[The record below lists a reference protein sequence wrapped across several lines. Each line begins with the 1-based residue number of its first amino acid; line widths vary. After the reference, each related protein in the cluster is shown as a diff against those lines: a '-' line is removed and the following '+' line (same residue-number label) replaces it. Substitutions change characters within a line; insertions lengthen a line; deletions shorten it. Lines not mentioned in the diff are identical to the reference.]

1 MIKFRLYFD
10 KDKETDWINKM
21 SEEGYAMTGFFA
33 GFYWFEKCE
42 PGKYVYQIDFG
53 EKLFAVSNNYREFMQ
68 ETGIEIVQTWGYWII
83 LRKLASEGEFQL
95 YTDVDSSIEH
105 YTKIRTMFKVGAI
118 IELIGFFMELVWAM
132 EGNPWAVAF
141 MFILAVLTVVMMNA
155 TFKTNRIIA
164 ELKERKG
171 EVSACGMR
179 NGKLS
184 PLVPCG
190 MLLSSCVT
198 LARETVDHRILM
210 VVQIIA
216 IIFMIIGLYRSR
228 MSIKKDC

>member
-105 YTKIRTMFKVGAI
+105 YTKIRTMFKVVSI

-198 LARETVDHRILM
+198 LARETVDHRIIM

>member
-10 KDKETDWINKM
+10 KDKETEWLNKM

-33 GFYWFEKCE
+33 GFYQFEKCE

-68 ETGIEIVQTWGYWII
+68 ETGVEIVQTWGYWII

-105 YTKIRTMFKVGAI
+105 YTKIRTMFKVVSI
-118 IELIGFFMELVWAM
+118 IELICFFVELVCAM
-132 EGNPWAVAF
+132 EGNTWAVAF
-141 MFILAVLTVVMMNA
+141 MFIIAALTVAMMNA
-155 TFKTNRIIA
+155 AFKTNQIIA

-171 EVSACGMR
+171 EVSSCGLR
-179 NGKLS
+179 NGKVS

-198 LARETVDHRILM
+198 LARETVDYRIIM

-216 IIFMIIGLYRSR
+216 IIFMLIGLYRSR
-228 MSIKKDC
+228 GAVKGDC

>member
-198 LARETVDHRILM
+198 LARETVDHRIIM

>member
-10 KDKETDWINKM
+10 KDKETEWLNKM

-33 GFYWFEKCE
+33 GFFWFEKCE

-53 EKLFAVSNNYREFMQ
+53 EKFFAVNENYREFMQ
-68 ETGIEIVQTWGYWII
+68 ETGAEIVQTWGYWII
-83 LRKLASEGEFQL
+83 LRKLASEGNFRL

-105 YTKIRTMFKVGAI
+105 YTKIRTMFKVVSI
-118 IELIGFFMELVWAM
+118 IELICFFMELICAM
-132 EGNPWAVAF
+132 EGNNWAIVV
-141 MFILAVLTVVMMNA
+141 MFIVAVLTVVLMNA

-171 EVSACGMR
+171 EVSSCGLR
-179 NGKLS
+179 NGKVS

-190 MLLSSCVT
+190 MLMSSCVM
-198 LARETVDHRILM
+198 LARETVDHRIIM
-210 VVQIIA
+210 AVQIMA
-216 IIFMIIGLYRSR
+216 IIFMLVGLYRSR
-228 MSIKKDC
+228 GAVKGDC